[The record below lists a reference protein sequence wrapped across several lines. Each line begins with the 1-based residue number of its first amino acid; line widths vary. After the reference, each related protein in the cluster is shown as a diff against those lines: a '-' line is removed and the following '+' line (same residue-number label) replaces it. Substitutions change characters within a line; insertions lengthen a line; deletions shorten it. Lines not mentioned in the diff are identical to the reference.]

1 MTSKEIVVETNK
13 SPSEMI
19 QQAISSGADL
29 EKLEKLLEL
38 QERWEKNEARK
49 SYNKAMAQFKAN
61 PPKIEKDKK
70 VGYSTAKG
78 KVGYSHASLYNV
90 VDKITS
96 ELSKYGLSASWRIQQ
111 NGKVIVTCRISH
123 SMGHFEETSITAEAD
138 VSGSKNPIQ
147 AVGST
152 ISYLERYSILALTGL
167 STKDMDT
174 DGIPE
179 DDKIDENKVGIVN
192 GLIKELDVDKEKFLK
207 YMGVEKVEDIKSS
220 DFAKAK
226 MALEAKRR
234 EKK

>member
-90 VDKITS
+90 VDKIT
-96 ELSKYGLSASWRIQQ
+96 
-111 NGKVIVTCRISH
+111 
-123 SMGHFEETSITAEAD
+123 
-138 VSGSKNPIQ
+138 
-147 AVGST
+147 
-152 ISYLERYSILALTGL
+152 
-167 STKDMDT
+167 
-174 DGIPE
+174 
-179 DDKIDENKVGIVN
+179 
-192 GLIKELDVDKEKFLK
+192 
-207 YMGVEKVEDIKSS
+207 
-220 DFAKAK
+220 
-226 MALEAKRR
+226 
-234 EKK
+234 

>member
-1 MTSKEIVVETNK
+1 
-13 SPSEMI
+13 
-19 QQAISSGADL
+19 
-29 EKLEKLLEL
+29 
-38 QERWEKNEARK
+38 
-49 SYNKAMAQFKAN
+49 
-61 PPKIEKDKK
+61 
-70 VGYSTAKG
+70 
-78 KVGYSHASLYNV
+78 
-90 VDKITS
+90 
-96 ELSKYGLSASWRIQQ
+96 
-111 NGKVIVTCRISH
+111 
-123 SMGHFEETSITAEAD
+123 MGHFEETSITAEAD